1 MRRSRS
7 LQKAKSTSTLR
18 RLNPIL
24 FTHAL
29 ERRMPQKPV
38 GGLASELRI
47 DQHNRL
53 DPPRPSGALAGRNH
67 RQLANPEGRKTRQHC
82 ALVFVRGSFLKLAKY
97 TISPSLPRPWCRQV
111 VLIQS
116 DVRPEAGILLRLW
129 TGLRRMESLMGCSM
143 KYTVPPRACSLRSSS
158 QARFRS

>member
-18 RLNPIL
+18 RLNSIL

-67 RQLANPEGRKTRQHC
+67 RQLANPVGRKTRQHC

-97 TISPSLPRPWCRQV
+97 TISPSLPRPWYTPSNFPFFSAQSTTAKESRCRQV

-116 DVRPEAGILLRLW
+116 DVRPE
-129 TGLRRMESLMGCSM
+129 
-143 KYTVPPRACSLRSSS
+143 V
-158 QARFRS
+158 